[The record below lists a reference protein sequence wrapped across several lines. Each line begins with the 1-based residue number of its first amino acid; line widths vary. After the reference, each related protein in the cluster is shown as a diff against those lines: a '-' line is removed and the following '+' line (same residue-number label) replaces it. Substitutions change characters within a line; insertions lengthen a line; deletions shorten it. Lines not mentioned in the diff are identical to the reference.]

1 MTDQLN
7 ESLNET
13 LKSMSTNDSIDLDSL
28 RTNLYNN
35 INKMEPVTSKLNTSS
50 KSLSAFDSFWNF
62 FKITLILVIIGLLG
76 INLYTFFMYKK
87 DALSYYFGDFFDVG
101 QNIETEEQE
110 ISEELLEEQKDKN
123 SDEEG
128 TVFSKLDIAAENEA
142 KNINDNPDKL
152 ENVLKEKKEV
162 DYSEDLEKKGGYKA
176 NNISL
181 NVNKKSGFCYLGED
195 RGVRTCVQVDDDDTC
210 LSNQVFPTQEICV
223 NPNLKE

>member
-1 MTDQLN
+1 MSDQLN
-7 ESLNET
+7 ETLNET

-35 INKMEPVTSKLNTSS
+35 INKMEPVTSKLNTS
-50 KSLSAFDSFWNF
+50 KSLSSFDSFWKF

-87 DALSYYFGDFFDVG
+87 DALSYYFGDVFDVG
-101 QNIETEEQE
+101 QQVDNEEQE

-128 TVFSKLDIAAENEA
+128 TVFSKLDVAAENEA
-142 KNINDNPDKL
+142 EEVNNNPDKL
-152 ENVLKEKKEV
+152 DKVLKEKKEI
-162 DYSEDLEKKGGYKA
+162 DYDEDLEKKGNYKA

-195 RGVRTCVQVDDDDTC
+195 RGVRTCVQVNEDDTC
-210 LSNQVFPTQEICV
+210 LSNQVFPTQELCV

>member
-1 MTDQLN
+1 MSDQLN
-7 ESLNET
+7 ETLNET
-13 LKSMSTNDSIDLDSL
+13 LKSMSTNESIDLDSL

-35 INKMEPVTSKLNTSS
+35 INKMGPVTSKLNTS
-50 KSLSAFDSFWNF
+50 KSLSSFDSFWKF

-87 DALSYYFGDFFDVG
+87 DALSYYFGDIFDVG
-101 QNIETEEQE
+101 QQVNNEDKE

-142 KNINDNPDKL
+142 EEVNNNPDKL
-152 ENVLKEKKEV
+152 DNVLKEKKEV
-162 DYSEDLEKKGGYKA
+162 DYDKDLEKKGNYKA

-181 NVNKKSGFCYLGED
+181 NVNKKNGFCYLGED
-195 RGVRTCVQVDDDDTC
+195 RGVRTCVQVNEDDTC
-210 LSNQVFPTQEICV
+210 LSNQVFPTQELCV

>member
-1 MTDQLN
+1 MSDQLN
-7 ESLNET
+7 ETLNET

-35 INKMEPVTSKLNTSS
+35 INNMEPVTSKLNTS
-50 KSLSAFDSFWNF
+50 KSLSSFDSFWKF

-87 DALSYYFGDFFDVG
+87 DALSYYFGDIFDVG
-101 QNIETEEQE
+101 QQVDNGEQE
-110 ISEELLEEQKDKN
+110 FSEEILEEQKDKN

-128 TVFSKLDIAAENEA
+128 TVFSKLDVAAENEA
-142 KNINDNPDKL
+142 EEVNNNPDKL
-152 ENVLKEKKEV
+152 DKVLKEKKEI
-162 DYSEDLEKKGGYKA
+162 DYDEDLEKKGNYKA

-181 NVNKKSGFCYLGED
+181 NVNRKSGFCYLGED
-195 RGVRTCVQVDDDDTC
+195 RGVRTCVQVNEDDTC
-210 LSNQVFPTQEICV
+210 LSNQVFPTQELCV

>member
-1 MTDQLN
+1 MSDQLN
-7 ESLNET
+7 ETLNET

-35 INKMEPVTSKLNTSS
+35 INKMEPVTSKLNIS
-50 KSLSAFDSFWNF
+50 KSLSSFDSFWKF

-76 INLYTFFMYKK
+76 INLYTFFVYKK
-87 DALSYYFGDFFDVG
+87 DALSYYFGDIFDVG
-101 QNIETEEQE
+101 QKIDNEQHE

-142 KNINDNPDKL
+142 EEINNNPDKL
-152 ENVLKEKKEV
+152 DNVLEKKKEV
-162 DYSEDLEKKGGYKA
+162 DYDEDLEKKGNYKA

-181 NVNKKSGFCYLGED
+181 NVNKKNGFCYLGED
-195 RGVRTCVQVDDDDTC
+195 RGVRTCVQVNEDDTC
-210 LSNQVFPTQEICV
+210 LSNQVFPTQELCV